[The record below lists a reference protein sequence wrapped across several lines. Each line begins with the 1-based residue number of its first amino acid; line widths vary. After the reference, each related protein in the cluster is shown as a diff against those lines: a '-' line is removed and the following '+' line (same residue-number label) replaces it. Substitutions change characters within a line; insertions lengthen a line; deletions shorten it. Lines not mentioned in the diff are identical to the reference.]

1 MYVLSYLLSFCKCPD
16 KSKDPFDFEYDP
28 DTVEVLRQIY
38 NETNK
43 KLEFETTSDEET
55 DEETDS
61 EDSDYSPD
69 ESVSDSETSE
79 DELEPE
85 ELQVKKDIN
94 SGFLWLF

>member
-28 DTVEVLRQIY
+28 DTIEVLRQIY

-43 KLEFETTSDEET
+43 KLEFETTS

-85 ELQVKKDIN
+85 ELQVKNDIN

>member
-1 MYVLSYLLSFCKCPD
+1 MNVLSYLLSFCKCPD

-28 DTVEVLRQIY
+28 DTIEVLRAIY
-38 NETNK
+38 NETEK
-43 KLEFETTSDEET
+43 KFNSDTET
-55 DEETDS
+55 DTDTDTDS
-61 EDSDYSPD
+61 EDSDYEPD

-85 ELQVKKDIN
+85 ELQVKNDIN

>member
-55 DEETDS
+55 DS

-85 ELQVKKDIN
+85 ELQVKNDIN

>member
-1 MYVLSYLLSFCKCPD
+1 MYVLSSLLSFCKCPD

-28 DTVEVLRQIY
+28 DTIEVLRAIY
-38 NETNK
+38 NETEKQFNSDT
-43 KLEFETTSDEET
+43 ETDEET
-55 DEETDS
+55 DEDTDS
-61 EDSDYSPD
+61 EDSDYSAD

-85 ELQVKKDIN
+85 ELQVKNDIN

>member
-16 KSKDPFDFEYDP
+16 KTKDPFDFEYDP

-55 DEETDS
+55 DS

-85 ELQVKKDIN
+85 ELQVKNDIN

>member
-1 MYVLSYLLSFCKCPD
+1 MNVLSYLLSFCKCPD
-16 KSKDPFDFEYDP
+16 KTKDPFDFEYDP
-28 DTVEVLRQIY
+28 DTIEVLRAIY
-38 NETNK
+38 NETEK
-43 KLEFETTSDEET
+43 KFNSDTETDT

-85 ELQVKKDIN
+85 ELQVKNDIN

>member
-28 DTVEVLRQIY
+28 DTIEVLRAIY
-38 NETNK
+38 NETEK
-43 KLEFETTSDEET
+43 KFNSDTETDEET
-55 DEETDS
+55 DEDTDS
-61 EDSDYSPD
+61 EDSDYSAD

>member
-1 MYVLSYLLSFCKCPD
+1 MNVLSYLLSFCKCPD

-28 DTVEVLRQIY
+28 DTIEVLRAIY
-38 NETNK
+38 NETEK
-43 KLEFETTSDEET
+43 KFNSDTET
-55 DEETDS
+55 DTDTDTDS

-85 ELQVKKDIN
+85 ELQVKNDIN